1 MLLCVVRIFMNQTLI
16 SQDIWLL
23 ETGQLLIL
31 SFFTDSVFV
40 QKIKKSVSP
49 LHNFVPLDTT
59 KELDIWLFAII

>member
-1 MLLCVVRIFMNQTLI
+1 MKTILKPYVI

-23 ETGQLLIL
+23 ETGQLLIYFY
-31 SFFTDSVFV
+31 FFKGSAFV

>member
-1 MLLCVVRIFMNQTLI
+1 MKTILKPYAI

-31 SFFTDSVFV
+31 YFSKGSTFV
-40 QKIKKSVSP
+40 QEIIKSVSP
-49 LHNFVPLDTT
+49 LLNFVPLDTT

>member
-1 MLLCVVRIFMNQTLI
+1 MKTILKPYVI